1 MEPGGADVR
10 GVSEERPNPIR
21 VALVDDHPMIRDVLR
36 AACQERPNLV
46 VVGEAS
52 SGSEAL
58 VMCRNAAPDVLVLD
72 LSLPGLDGLEVAR
85 RLRTLGDGPRIL
97 VLSARDDREAVLESI
112 RAGASAFLDKT
123 APVERIIGAIESIAS
138 GAQVLSLEQQRRAH
152 AALGDLARAARAAA
166 AGSSF
171 LTRREREVLDLLV
184 GGLTSRQM
192 AQRLAVSE
200 RTVEA
205 HIASVYRKLDVR
217 TRVQA
222 VHRAASL
229 GLADLG

>member
-1 MEPGGADVR
+1 MQ
-10 GVSEERPNPIR
+10 PNPIR

-36 AACQERPNLV
+36 VACQERPNLL

-52 SGSEAL
+52 SGPEAL
-58 VMCRNAAPDVLVLD
+58 VMCRNARPDVVVLD
-72 LSLPGLDGLEVAR
+72 LALPGLDGLEVAR
-85 RLRTLGDGPRIL
+85 RLRALGDPPRIL

-112 RAGASAFLDKT
+112 RAGCSAFIDKT
-123 APVERIIGAIESIAS
+123 APVERILGTIEAVAA

-152 AALGDLARAARAAA
+152 AALGDLASAARAAV

-171 LTRREREVLDLLV
+171 LTPREREVLDLLV
-184 GGLTSRQM
+184 DGLTSRQM
-192 AQRLAVSE
+192 AGRMDVSE

-205 HIASVYRKLDVR
+205 HIGSVYRKLDVR

-229 GLADLG
+229 GLASLG